1 MVSVRQADKRIAC
14 EEEFS
19 DSEDEDGG
27 RKDRRDHK
35 KKRQKTDTDD
45 KGDKGM
51 PTINNLYKKVICLA
65 FSSFFDHS
73 SNWPGAVFLCTNN
86 Q

>member
-1 MVSVRQADKRIAC
+1 MDKLKHFALYASKICTVATYISVRQADKRIAC

-35 KKRQKTDTDD
+35 KKRQKTDAAD
-45 KGDKGM
+45 KKEGETG
-51 PTINNLYKKVICLA
+51 NKVDLKYG
-65 FSSFFDHS
+65 F
-73 SNWPGAVFLCTNN
+73 
-86 Q
+86 